1 MSGIFISYRRDDSR
15 HAAGRLGDDLSAAF
29 GPARIFRDVESI
41 DPGVDFEVALEQAL
55 KGCAVMLVVIGP
67 RWLSI
72 TDKAGRRRLD
82 QPGDWIRIEV
92 SRALVRQVRLIPV
105 LLEDTPLPEAA
116 LLPEDLR
123 ALVRRQS
130 LPLSD
135 ARWRGDLQ
143 RLIETLERIPGLE
156 RVTPSA
162 APSPAPSPAPA
173 PPPTSKKALFTGIAL
188 GVGGLLGVSLL
199 VADPPSPPPPAPA
212 PEQAAAPSP
221 TPSLAPS
228 LAPSPAP
235 APMPT
240 PTPTPMPAP
249 AAPTQALVPPDQLQA
264 MAQRVLQ
271 GRWQAADEPAV
282 SIRLQQQG
290 ASVAAEL
297 VGNGQ
302 PLGHGRGQFD
312 GQRLVIDL
320 QIQLLGQPVMQGRC
334 TLMWQASPPRLQ
346 GPCQWPVGSEI
357 VAWNR
362 VSG

>member
-15 HAAGRLGDDLSAAF
+15 HAAGRLGDDLATAF

-67 RWLSI
+67 RWLNI
-72 TDKAGRRRLD
+72 TGKDGQRRLD

-92 SRALVRQVRLIPV
+92 ARALARQVRLIPV
-105 LLEDTPLPEAA
+105 LLEDTPLPEAE

-156 RVTPSA
+156 RVTPPPVPSA
-162 APSPAPSPAPA
+162 APSPAPT

-212 PEQAAAPSP
+212 PEQAAAPAP
-221 TPSLAPS
+221 VPS

-235 APMPT
+235 APM
-240 PTPTPMPAP
+240 PMPAP
-249 AAPTQALVPPDQLQA
+249 AAPTQALVPPEQLQA

-271 GRWQAADEPAV
+271 GRWQAADEPGV
-282 SIRLQQQG
+282 FIQLQQQG
-290 ASVAAEL
+290 AAVAAEL

-334 TLMWQASPPRLQ
+334 TLMWQAAPPRLS
-346 GPCQWPVGSEI
+346 GPCQWPVGNEI

-362 VSG
+362 IGS